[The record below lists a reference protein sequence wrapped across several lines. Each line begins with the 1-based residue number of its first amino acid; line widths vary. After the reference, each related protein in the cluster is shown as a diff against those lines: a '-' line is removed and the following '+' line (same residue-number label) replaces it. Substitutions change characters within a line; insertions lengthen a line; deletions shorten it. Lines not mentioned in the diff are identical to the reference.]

1 MPFAS
6 NATSSMFPTAAW
18 DEKQNS
24 AQCDATYGEMPQYN
38 WALDYFGGRVPKRDF
53 MKVSNIIFS
62 NGELDPWHAGGVLE
76 NVSDQS
82 IAIFIKDSAH
92 HLDLRLPNAA
102 DPKTVTDARQTETE
116 WIAKW
121 IDQYQGTSFY
131 EDILEEKL
139 TKSLQELLLQ

>member
-1 MPFAS
+1 M
-6 NATSSMFPTAAW
+6 
-18 DEKQNS
+18 
-24 AQCDATYGEMPQYN
+24 
-38 WALDYFGGRVPKRDF
+38 PKRDF

-102 DPKTVTDARQTETE
+102 DPQTLTDAR
-116 WIAKW
+116 
-121 IDQYQGTSFY
+121 
-131 EDILEEKL
+131 
-139 TKSLQELLLQ
+139 